1 MAMLVASSLFIFVHD
16 LITQCEYF
24 QAKTITVIG
33 AKQLTAVEILEQAQ
47 MKEGEN
53 ILSVNLSLMRRRLL
67 THPWIADAEVKRELP
82 DKMVITIREHEPLAL
97 IDLGKRFL
105 INESGEIFKEWE
117 RADPV
122 DLPVICGLDF
132 SDISIPGTSRGM
144 SYDAVISILMIGRS
158 NKGVI
163 PNHFIRQIIVDPEV
177 GVTMCAFDERK
188 TIRLGYHDYPEKF
201 ERLQGILF
209 FLGPMEHFE
218 DFDFV
223 DLMEPDR
230 IVVGPVRLEHAP
242 GDKKEV

>member
-1 MAMLVASSLFIFVHD
+1 MVMLAASALFIFVHD
-16 LITQCEYF
+16 LITQCDYF
-24 QAKTITVIG
+24 QAKAVTVIG
-33 AKQLTAVEILEQAQ
+33 AKQLTAGEILEQAQ

-67 THPWIADAEVKRELP
+67 THPWIAEAEVKRELP
-82 DKMVITIREHEPLAL
+82 DKIVITIRENEPLAL

-105 INESGEIFKEWE
+105 INEYGEIFKEWE
-117 RADPV
+117 TSDPV

-144 SYDAVISILMIGRS
+144 SYDAVISILMIGRG
-158 NKGVI
+158 NKDMI

-177 GVTMCAFDERK
+177 GVTMCAFDDRK
-188 TIRLGYHDYPEKF
+188 TIRMGYHDYPEKF

-230 IVVGPVRLEHAP
+230 IVVGPVRLEHAS